1 MRIGR
6 WRAIRLAEAVKV
18 AARAHQSMIWA
29 RQRQSNMLRSTL
41 REYYPAALEAFVD
54 LDAAEALAV
63 LERAPTPDQGRR
75 LSRSAIA
82 AILRRAGR
90 QRRIDERT
98 LEIQAALRSPP
109 TPSPTADQI
118 GVRRHRGRHR
128 RGARRANRQ
137 IGRSKPNWPTV
148 LASTR
153 TPGSSVPCQD

>member
-1 MRIGR
+1 M
-6 WRAIRLAEAVKV
+6 V
-18 AARAHQSMIWA
+18 ARAHQSMIWA

-63 LERAPTPDQGRR
+63 LERAPDPDQGRR

-98 LEIQAALRSPP
+98 LEIQAALRSPQLQAPPLITSAFAATVAATAGVLAEP
-109 TPSPTADQI
+109 T
-118 GVRRHRGRHR
+118 VRSAG
-128 RGARRANRQ
+128 
-137 IGRSKPNWPTV
+137 SKPNWPTV